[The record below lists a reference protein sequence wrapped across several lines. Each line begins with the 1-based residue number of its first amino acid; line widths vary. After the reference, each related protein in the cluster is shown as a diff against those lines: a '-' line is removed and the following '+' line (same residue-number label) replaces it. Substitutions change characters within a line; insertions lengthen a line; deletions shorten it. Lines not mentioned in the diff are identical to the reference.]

1 MAMSILATKLYPL
14 PRRPQLVHRTHL
26 VNRLNQGQRPGHKL
40 TVLAAPAGFGKTTLL
55 SEWAADHPRPTAWL
69 SLDENDND
77 PARFLTYVIA
87 ALQTLDAG
95 VGVEA
100 LSLLEAHEAPLS
112 DVILTSLLN
121 DIARSPRD
129 LLLVLDDYH
138 QIELRSI
145 HDALGYLLDH
155 LPHQLQLA
163 VASRADPPLPLARLR
178 AHGELIE
185 LRAADLRFTADE
197 AADFLNQVMGLNL
210 SATDIASLETRTE
223 GWIAGLQLAA
233 LSMQG
238 RQDVSAFIQAFAGD
252 HRYIADYLV
261 EEVLQRQPEPVRRFL
276 LQTAVLDRLNGP
288 LCEAVTGQVNG
299 KIQLEALERG
309 NLFVIPL
316 DDRRDWYRYHHL
328 FAEVLRAHL
337 RVEQPDLVATLH
349 LRASVW
355 HEHNGSPAEAI
366 GHALAAADFARA
378 ADLIEAAGPVIR
390 RSRQEA
396 LLLGWLRALPD
407 EAFRYRP
414 VLSDVYAG
422 ALMQTGDL
430 GGVEA
435 RLQDAERW
443 LDAKTDDPEQP
454 DVRMI
459 FSDEAELRRLPGSIA
474 VHRAGLAV
482 AKGDVAGTM
491 MYALRA
497 LELVAEDDHLARGAA
512 SALLGLAAWT
522 SGDLESAHRSYI
534 EGISRL
540 QRAGHVSDALGCT
553 IALADIQI
561 AQGRLRE
568 AMRIYEQA
576 LQLAPESG
584 ASNLRGTADMFVG
597 MSGLHREHDE
607 LNAALQCLQRSESLG
622 EHVGLPQ
629 NPYRWRVAMA
639 RVRHAQ
645 GDFAGALDLLEEA
658 ERRYVGDFSPNVR
671 PIGGWKAR
679 VWIAQGRLDEAA
691 EWVRVQ
697 GLTAADDLSYLRE
710 FEHFTLARLLVAQ
723 ARHDASGRYAREAL
737 GLLERLQQEA
747 ESGGRA
753 GSVIESLMLRALA
766 LQVQGD
772 IPAALVLLEQALAL
786 AEPEGYVRLFLDEGL
801 PMAQMLR
808 AATVRKGR
816 PDLAG
821 RLLAALEPGR
831 SPNASEAPSTAAPA
845 QKLPEP
851 LSERELEVL
860 RLLRTEL
867 SGPEIARELVVS
879 LNTFNTHTR
888 NIYGKLGVNSRRAA
902 VRRADELNLSA

>member
-1 MAMSILATKLYPL
+1 M
-14 PRRPQLVHRTHL
+14 
-26 VNRLNQGQRPGHKL
+26 
-40 TVLAAPAGFGKTTLL
+40 
-55 SEWAADHPRPTAWL
+55 
-69 SLDENDND
+69 
-77 PARFLTYVIA
+77 IA
-87 ALQTLDAG
+87 ALQTLDASLG
-95 VGVEA
+95 AEA
-100 LSLLEAHEAPLS
+100 LSLLEAREAPLS
-112 DVILTSLLN
+112 DAVLTSLLN
-121 DIARSPRD
+121 DLARSPRD

-155 LPHQLQLA
+155 LPQQLQIA

-178 AHGELIE
+178 ARGELIE

-210 SATDIASLETRTE
+210 SAADIAALETRTE

-238 RQDVSAFIQAFAGD
+238 REDVSAFIQAFAGD

-276 LQTAVLDRLNGP
+276 LQTAVLDRLSGA
-288 LCEAVTGQVNG
+288 LCEAVTGQTDG
-299 KIQLEALERG
+299 KTLLEALERG

-316 DDRRDWYRYHHL
+316 DDRRNWYRYHHL

-337 RVEQPDLVATLH
+337 RAEQPELVATLH
-349 LRASVW
+349 LRASLW
-355 HEHNGSPAEAI
+355 HEHNGSPADAVR
-366 GHALAAADFARA
+366 HALAAADFARA
-378 ADLIEAAGPVIR
+378 ADLIEGAVPVIR

-396 LLLGWLRALPD
+396 LLLGWLQALPD
-407 EAFRYRP
+407 EVFRFRP

-430 GGVEA
+430 DGAEV
-435 RLQDAERW
+435 RLRDAERW
-443 LDAKTDDPEQP
+443 LDATEDDPNLP
-454 DVRMI
+454 AARMVVWDV
-459 FSDEAELRRLPGSIA
+459 AELRRLPGSIA

-482 AKGDVAGTM
+482 ATGDVAGTIK
-491 MYALRA
+491 YAHRA
-497 LELVAEDDHLARGAA
+497 LELVADDDHLARGAV
-512 SALLGLAAWT
+512 SALLGLASWT
-522 SGDLESAHRSYI
+522 TGDLEAAHRSYV
-534 EGISRL
+534 EGIARL
-540 QRAGHVSDALGCT
+540 LRAGHTSDALGCT

-568 AMRIYEQA
+568 AMRTYEHA
-576 LQLAPESG
+576 LQPAPDPGTSIV
-584 ASNLRGTADMFVG
+584 RGTADMVVG
-597 MSGLHREHDE
+597 MSQLHREHND
-607 LNAALQCLQRSESLG
+607 LSAAIQCLQRSESLG
-622 EHVGLPQ
+622 EHLGLPQ
-629 NPYRWRVAMA
+629 NPYRWCVAMA

-645 GDFAGALDLLEEA
+645 GDFDGALDLLDEA

-679 VWIAQGRLDEAA
+679 VWIAQDRLDEAA
-691 EWVRVQ
+691 DWVREQ
-697 GLTAADDLSYLRE
+697 GLTAADDLTYLRE
-710 FEHFTLARLLVAQ
+710 FQHFTLARLLIAQ
-723 ARHDASGRYAREAL
+723 ARHHSSGSYVRDAL
-737 GLLERLQQEA
+737 GLLERLHHEA

-766 LQVQGD
+766 LQAQGD
-772 IPAALVLLEQALAL
+772 VPTALVLLEQALVL
-786 AEPEGYVRLFLDEGL
+786 AEPEGFVRLFLDEGL
-801 PMAQMLR
+801 AMAHLLR
-808 AATVRKGR
+808 ASTTRKVR

-821 RLLAALEPGR
+821 RLLAALEPAQ
-831 SPNASEAPSTAAPA
+831 PLHTNEAPSIASPVV
-845 QKLPEP
+845 QLVEP

-867 SGPEIARELVVS
+867 SGPDIARELFVS